1 MKKKEKKKKVED
13 KKKGMEKDK
22 KRWRKINETRGSCN
36 CRLSLS
42 RYLLLSSS
50 DHARKD
56 KEERK
61 KRRRI
66 EKEQQKKE
74 KIRKL
79 RKKEWKKW
87 KQIKRRRN
95 DGRYEERERDR
106 EEKIMEN

>member
-1 MKKKEKKKKVED
+1 MKKDGKGREKKKVED

-42 RYLLLSSS
+42 RYLLLSFS
-50 DHARKD
+50 DHGRKD

-66 EKEQQKKE
+66 EKE
-74 KIRKL
+74 
-79 RKKEWKKW
+79 
-87 KQIKRRRN
+87 
-95 DGRYEERERDR
+95 
-106 EEKIMEN
+106 

>member
-1 MKKKEKKKKVED
+1 MSKERASDKRQGMKKDGKGREKKKVED

-61 KRRRI
+61 KRRRM
-66 EKEQQKKE
+66 EKE
-74 KIRKL
+74 
-79 RKKEWKKW
+79 
-87 KQIKRRRN
+87 
-95 DGRYEERERDR
+95 
-106 EEKIMEN
+106 